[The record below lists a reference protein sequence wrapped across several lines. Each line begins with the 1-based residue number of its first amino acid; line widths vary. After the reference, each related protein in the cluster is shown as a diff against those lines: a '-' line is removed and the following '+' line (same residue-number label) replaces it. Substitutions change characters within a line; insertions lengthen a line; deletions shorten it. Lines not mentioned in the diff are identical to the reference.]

1 MIFFTYYTKAGRHNR
16 MYRILFGIML
26 LFGVLGASAQGTVR
40 GTVVDKTTEEAISF
54 ATVSVNRQ
62 GTTTY
67 VAGAT
72 TDVDG
77 KFNIKDIADG
87 KYTIVISYVGYKELK
102 RDFELSPQHRTM
114 SYTLLHMTEEPH
126 TLSEVTVTGQKSA
139 MRLEV
144 DRKTFD
150 VSQLISNSGQAATD
164 VLENIPSVEVD
175 NDGNISLRG
184 NSSVEVWINGKA
196 SGLTSDNRAQIL
208 QQIPAESIE
217 RIEVID
223 NPSAKF
229 SAEGSAGIINII
241 LKKDRTPGYY
251 GSLQAGGSTRGGA
264 NTSFNINYSSPLIDA
279 YANIGYRHR
288 KNNGRSE
295 SYQEYL
301 ETNQFQRYA
310 SQSENQGNNLFSR
323 AGITWH
329 ITERDDIGVSGMMM
343 KGGGR
348 SSNSTPYH
356 YGDMTTGLDSRIMYR
371 DTRTHSDMSML
382 YGELNY
388 RHNFNDDGTHFL
400 DFVVNANKWRMDGEN
415 IYQDSTTYVNG
426 NANDNGNDNS
436 TLYTPTL
443 YTYQSRPMDINNR
456 RQEVKLDYEYLI
468 REGVKLQAG
477 YQANFSHENTPQ
489 QSFIDNTYYDGRQ
502 QEEDQRYFNRFIY
515 DIDIHAF
522 YATYSHQIGRFG
534 VMGGLRGE
542 YWKVNTESYSWEQ
555 EHDATKRQEP
565 YKTDNFQLFPSLFL
579 SYQLTEN
586 DQLQLNYTRRLRRP
600 WGGEMNSFRNTRDA
614 TMITF
619 GNPQLSPEFT
629 SSFALN
635 YLRTWTEHSLL
646 LSAYYRPTTDVIQR
660 ISYQSST
667 DGMMY
672 QTPMNVARNTR
683 SGAELVVKNKI
694 ARILDLTTNLNA
706 YYYKLKDFSYVI
718 DGQTV
723 TGEGQSSFSWDARLT
738 ASLMLPYDISV
749 QASGRYRSRQA
760 IAQGYR
766 RSNCSADIG
775 LRKNFLAKKF
785 TLSVNCRDLFNSRKW
800 ETFASGPT
808 FTRHQ
813 LNKRRSRNIIVTLT
827 WNFGSN
833 NKKKPDEEDNNNGG
847 GFDDGQSQQGGG
859 FDD

>member
-1 MIFFTYYTKAGRHNR
+1 
-16 MYRILFGIML
+16 
-26 LFGVLGASAQGTVR
+26 
-40 GTVVDKTTEEAISF
+40 
-54 ATVSVNRQ
+54 
-62 GTTTY
+62 
-67 VAGAT
+67 
-72 TDVDG
+72 
-77 KFNIKDIADG
+77 
-87 KYTIVISYVGYKELK
+87 
-102 RDFELSPQHRTM
+102 
-114 SYTLLHMTEEPH
+114 
-126 TLSEVTVTGQKSA
+126 
-139 MRLEV
+139 
-144 DRKTFD
+144 
-150 VSQLISNSGQAATD
+150 
-164 VLENIPSVEVD
+164 
-175 NDGNISLRG
+175 
-184 NSSVEVWINGKA
+184 
-196 SGLTSDNRAQIL
+196 
-208 QQIPAESIE
+208 
-217 RIEVID
+217 
-223 NPSAKF
+223 
-229 SAEGSAGIINII
+229 
-241 LKKDRTPGYY
+241 
-251 GSLQAGGSTRGGA
+251 
-264 NTSFNINYSSPLIDA
+264 
-279 YANIGYRHR
+279 
-288 KNNGRSE
+288 
-295 SYQEYL
+295 
-301 ETNQFQRYA
+301 
-310 SQSENQGNNLFSR
+310 
-323 AGITWH
+323 
-329 ITERDDIGVSGMMM
+329 
-343 KGGGR
+343 
-348 SSNSTPYH
+348 
-356 YGDMTTGLDSRIMYR
+356 
-371 DTRTHSDMSML
+371 
-382 YGELNY
+382 
-388 RHNFNDDGTHFL
+388 
-400 DFVVNANKWRMDGEN
+400 
-415 IYQDSTTYVNG
+415 
-426 NANDNGNDNS
+426 
-436 TLYTPTL
+436 
-443 YTYQSRPMDINNR
+443 MDINNR

-555 EHDATKRQEP
+555 EHDATKRQDP

-827 WNFGSN
+827 WNFGKN
-833 NKKKPDEEDNNNGG
+833 NKKKPEGEEGNGMDNDDNGS
-847 GFDDGQSQQGGG
+847 SQQGGG

>member
-1 MIFFTYYTKAGRHNR
+1 
-16 MYRILFGIML
+16 ML
-26 LFGVLGASAQGTVR
+26 LFSVLGASAQGTVR

-62 GTTTY
+62 GSTTY

-164 VLENIPSVEVD
+164 VLENIPSVVVD

-371 DTRTHSDMSML
+371 DTRTHTDMSML

-415 IYQDSTTYVNG
+415 IYQDSTLYGNPAEYSLPMPSGEKTY
-426 NANDNGNDNS
+426 S
-436 TLYTPTL
+436 
-443 YTYQSRPMDINNR
+443 YQSRPMDINNR

-619 GNPQLSPEFT
+619 GNPELTPEYT

-635 YLRTWTEHSLL
+635 YLRTWSQHSLL

-660 ISYQSST
+660 ITYQSSS

-672 QTPMNVARNTR
+672 QTPMNLARSTR

-694 ARILDLTTNLNA
+694 GRALDLTTNLNA
-706 YYYKLKDFSYVI
+706 YYYKLNGFSYDI

-723 TGEGQSSFSWDARLT
+723 TGEERTSFTWDARLT
-738 ASLMLPYDISV
+738 ASLILPYDISI
-749 QASGRYRSRQA
+749 QTTGRYRSRQA

-766 RSNCSADIG
+766 RSNISADIG

-785 TLSVNCRDLFNSRKW
+785 TLSVNCRDLFNSRRW
-800 ETFASGPT
+800 ETYSSGPT

-813 LNKRRSRNIIVTLT
+813 LNKRRSRNIIFTLT
-827 WNFGSN
+827 WNFGHN
-833 NKKKPDEEDNNNGG
+833 AKKKPEGEENGG
-847 GFDDGQSQQGGG
+847 SGFDDSGAGQGGG
-859 FDD
+859 YEE